1 MDLILVF
8 RQSFIFFS
16 GARAQD
22 DPLVAKML
30 RSGIENPPLCDDGD
44 RHPRAAD

>member
-1 MDLILVF
+1 MLFSDAHL
-8 RQSFIFFS
+8 FIFPSS

-30 RSGIENPPLCDDGD
+30 RSGLENPPLCDDD
-44 RHPRAAD
+44 MHHAKAAD